1 MPGRLFEQKI
11 AGEKLLRTAAD
22 EIFAKDKAKGS
33 DNPGGYPTPSTQYFT
48 NNCAVA
54 AIKSLSERAERKLF
68 LSAFFRF
75 YLPFKIKV

>member
-1 MPGRLFEQKI
+1 MPCRLFEQKI

-54 AIKSLSERAERKLF
+54 ASKSLSERAETVVFFITACFLF
-68 LSAFFRF
+68 ARVTV
-75 YLPFKIKV
+75 P